1 MVHAGFTLGII
12 SNRLSLVK
20 LVCKEFKMQ
29 AEGVVH
35 NGVIVIEGGVA
46 LPDGTRVT
54 ISTQIKNA
62 RDDSPKTTVDF
73 PLVHSATPGKLQLT
87 NEFLSEC
94 LDADE
99 ISG

>member
-1 MVHAGFTLGII
+1 
-12 SNRLSLVK
+12 
-20 LVCKEFKMQ
+20 MQ
-29 AEGVVH
+29 AEGVVR
-35 NGVIVIEGGVA
+35 NGVIVLEGGIF

-54 ISTQIKNA
+54 VSADVKRSLDNT
-62 RDDSPKTTVDF
+62 PTTTVEF
-73 PLVHSATPGKLQLT
+73 PLVRSKAPGQLQLT